1 MPENANLTAAR
12 QYLQAI
18 DSKASVESLHSFY
31 SPDVVQEEMPNRIKP
46 KGDRRGLAELQRDY
60 ERGREILASSLYD
73 IQSAVAEGDTVVIE
87 VRWTGR
93 LAVPVGQLQPGAEM
107 RARCAIVFEFQDG
120 KVVRQRNYDCFDA
133 F

>member
-1 MPENANLTAAR
+1 MLENDNLTAVR
-12 QYLQAI
+12 RYFEAI
-18 DSKASVESLHSFY
+18 SSKAPVESINSFY
-31 SPDVVQEEMPNRIKP
+31 SPDVVQEEMPNRLKP

-60 ERGREILASSLYD
+60 ERGRQIIASSRYD
-73 IQSAVAEGDTVVIE
+73 IQSAVSQGDTVVVE
-87 VRWTGR
+87 VMWTGR
-93 LAVPVGQLQPGAEM
+93 LAAAVGQLQPEADM

>member
-1 MPENANLTAAR
+1 VPENDNLTAVR

-18 DSKASVESLHSFY
+18 ASKAPVESIHCFY
-31 SPDVVQEEMPNRIKP
+31 SPDVVQEEMPNRLKP
-46 KGDRRGLAELQRDY
+46 KGDRRGMAELQRDY
-60 ERGREILASSLYD
+60 ERGREILASSQYD

-87 VRWTGR
+87 VIWTGR

-107 RARCAIVFEFQDG
+107 RARCAIFFEFQDG
-120 KVVRQRNYDCFDA
+120 RVVRQRNYDCFDA